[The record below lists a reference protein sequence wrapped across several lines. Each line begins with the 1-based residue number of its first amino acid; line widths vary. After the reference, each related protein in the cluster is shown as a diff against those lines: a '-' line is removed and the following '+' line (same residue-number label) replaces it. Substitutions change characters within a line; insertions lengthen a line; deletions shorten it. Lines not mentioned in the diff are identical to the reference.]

1 MCCNKKS
8 SQLCRYILSPTAL
21 AADALAFY
29 LHHLDEDIERKL
41 LKKSTLLLSICSNST
56 AKKESLSFTHHYYL
70 NDKSVKDLLF
80 FGHSLQV
87 QCTSNFIVTKNVTL
101 FLVSPSL
108 LQYYYL
114 TYLLTSLFLLTFFT
128 RKIYHSFLGLRKSF
142 VVVIDFGDK

>member
-8 SQLCRYILSPTAL
+8 SQLCRYILTPTAL

-29 LHHLDEDIERKL
+29 LPHHLDEDIERKL
-41 LKKSTLLLSICSNST
+41 LKKSTYYYQFVQIQLLRISV
-56 AKKESLSFTHHYYL
+56 SFTHHYYL

-108 LQYYYL
+108 LQYLSTHQPFSSY
-114 TYLLTSLFLLTFFT
+114 FFHT
-128 RKIYHSFLGLRKSF
+128 EDLPQLSRS
-142 VVVIDFGDK
+142 